1 MATDDMRLVREYA
14 DGQSAQAFE
23 TLVARYANL
32 VYSAALRQVRDPGL
46 AEEVTQAVFIILA
59 QKAGQL
65 GPGTILSG
73 WLYRTAGYVSG
84 SVLKRE
90 RRRQFREQ
98 EAYMQSTLNQPDDQ
112 VWKQI
117 APLLD
122 EALLRL
128 GQTDRDALV
137 LRFFEGRSLVEVGS
151 ALGASE
157 EAAKKRVAR
166 ALEKLRKFFSKR
178 GVDSTTAVIAGTIS
192 ANSLQLAPVGLTKSI
207 STVALAKGA
216 AAPASTATLVK
227 GALKIMAWTK
237 AKTAVAATV
246 IVLLAA
252 GATPVVVKEYN
263 DHRTYAWELPPFPDP
278 SKDEPAA
285 YKELSELPPQV
296 RILPSKY
303 SQIMFGFG
311 FGEGGR
317 STYITADGITTNV
330 NDPFKFIG
338 VGYSLDDIVRTA
350 FDTQP
355 SKAVSWRTVYL
366 TKIPA
371 KPHYDFVSTLP
382 DSSSRPLQELI
393 KKKFGLVGKWELR
406 NGDVLAVRLSNPDAP
421 AFKPA
426 GSLMREMN
434 ITPTNADQRMEY
446 NNGWFENSV
455 NGPNGSI
462 LSETHFNCTVDYLLE
477 HLSLEQIVFQL
488 PIINETGLT
497 NRYDVTFN
505 FPRWK
510 RVPDPDARKSVWR
523 DALSKQLGLELVPT
537 NMPVEILVIDK
548 VK

>member
-1 MATDDMRLVREYA
+1 MATDDMSLVRDYA

-112 VWKQI
+112 AWKQI

-137 LRFFEGRSLVEVGS
+137 LRFFEGRSLNEIGL

-157 EAAKKRVAR
+157 EAAKKRVNR
-166 ALEKLRKFFSKR
+166 ALEKLRKLFSKR
-178 GVDSTTAVIAGTIS
+178 GVESTTAIIAGTIS
-192 ANSLQLAPVGLTKSI
+192 ANSLQLAPVGLTHSI
-207 STVALAKGA
+207 SAVALAKGT

-237 AKTAVAATV
+237 AKTAIAGTV

-285 YKELSELPPQV
+285 EKELSEIPPQV

-311 FGEGGR
+311 EDGPY
-317 STYITADGITTNV
+317 TYVTADGITTNS
-330 NDPFKFIG
+330 NDPWKFIG
-338 VGYSLDDIVRTA
+338 VGYTLEEILQTA
-350 FDTQP
+350 YGNHMGLEEPF
-355 SKAVSWRTVYL
+355 RTVYL
-366 TKIPA
+366 TRIPV

-382 DSSSRPLQELI
+382 DSSPRLLQELI
-393 KKKFGLVGKWELR
+393 KKKFGLAGNWELR
-406 NGDVLAVRLSNPDAP
+406 NADVVAVRLSNPDAP
-421 AFKPA
+421 AFRPA
-426 GSLMREMN
+426 GNLMHEMN
-434 ITPTNADQRMEY
+434 ITPTNTEQRMEY
-446 NNGWFENSV
+446 NSGWFGNSV
-455 NGPNGSI
+455 NASNGSI
-462 LSETHFNCTVDYLLE
+462 LKETYFNCTADYLLR
-477 HLSLEQIVFQL
+477 HLSLEAVFQL
-488 PIINETGLT
+488 PIVNEIGLT

-505 FPRWK
+505 YPRLKPNENWDVYK
-510 RVPDPDARKSVWR
+510 NAWR
-523 DALSKQLGLELVPT
+523 EALSKQLGLELVPT
-537 NMPVEILVIDK
+537 NMPIEMLVIQKAD
-548 VK
+548 